1 MMKKIHKT
9 LALVAVIVVFSS
21 GCRSTEEYK
30 KFAEAG
36 TQFAEANN
44 LLLDIAGKVKI
55 NLTSEQVLSDR
66 TISKIAELN
75 LTNSVEKKIIDDY
88 IQRYNNY
95 SRDDQERLEL
105 LNELRTHN
113 QLLQAYFLKLIELA
127 NSDAS
132 ARTQV
137 SVESIAN
144 QLQASGS
151 KVIQLNSDKI
161 DKLPLVTRIVLD
173 ASIRGFLRQELEK
186 RKEAIYKEITIQE
199 KVFDILAESIKK
211 DLKNMRELQEY
222 RLVIMPLI
230 QQQEID
236 EDEWIKTR
244 EEILTKHIETI
255 SLIKTA
261 SNNFKEFKEI
271 FQASIEGEVTS
282 ERINKLL
289 KNSNYFH
296 QAVSKQE

>member
-1 MMKKIHKT
+1 MIKKIHKT
-9 LALVAVIVVFSS
+9 LALMAVIVVFSS
-21 GCRSTEEYK
+21 SCRSTEEYK

-36 TQFAEANN
+36 NQFAEANN

-55 NLTSEQVLSDR
+55 NVTSEKVLSDR

-75 LTNSVEKKIIDDY
+75 LTNSVEKKILDDY

-127 NSDAS
+127 NSDAP

-137 SVESIAN
+137 SVESIAS

-151 KVIQLNSDKI
+151 KVIQLSSDKI
-161 DKLPLVTRIVLD
+161 DKLPSVTRIVLD
-173 ASIRGFLRQELEK
+173 SSIRGFLRKELEK
-186 RKEAIYKEITIQE
+186 RKESIYKEITIQE
-199 KVFDILAESIKK
+199 KVFDFLAESIKG
-211 DLKNMRELQEY
+211 DLKIMRELQEY

-230 QQQEID
+230 QQEGID

-244 EEILTKHIETI
+244 KEVLTKHIETI

-261 SNNFKEFKEI
+261 SNNLKEFKEI
-271 FQASIEGEVTS
+271 FQASIEGEITS
-282 ERINKLL
+282 ERFKKFLKDTDYLL
-289 KNSNYFH
+289 K
-296 QAVSKQE
+296 AVSHQN